1 MSLTYETIVPWG
13 RSFDEYRRM
22 FALSE
27 QDLERRILGCGDGPA
42 SFNTQLTARGGSVVS
57 CDPLYQFS
65 AQQIKQRIEA
75 SYRTVM
81 EQTGQ
86 NQDKYVWQTIPS
98 LDELGR
104 IRMSAMRDFLAD
116 YERGKRAG
124 RYVGG
129 EAPSLPFAP
138 DAFDLA
144 LSSHFLFPYTDNLSL
159 EFHQRAILDMLRVA
173 QEVRIFPLLT
183 YNAETSPYLEPVV
196 EGLEEAGYKVSIEA
210 VPYEFQK
217 GGNEMMMVGK
227 EQ

>member
-86 NQDKYVWQTIPS
+86 NQDKYVWQSIPS

>member
-1 MSLTYETIVPWG
+1 
-13 RSFDEYRRM
+13 M

-86 NQDKYVWQTIPS
+86 NQDKYVWQSIPS